1 MIEQLYINE
10 NGGSLAAV
18 KYLPEGTPMSCVIFV
33 HAYSNW
39 KDEHDYMFARM
50 ALALSRIGIATLTF
64 DMRGHGESTLML
76 EEINVQTMMQD
87 ISAAFEYAQQNI
99 CSTVYAAAVGF
110 SARLCAQ
117 ALGNTPAGYALF
129 APIMEIPQSLKA
141 LSQYASIPVGEALEK
156 LPDRA
161 VAQKDMERMGML
173 PKFVTAEIVNGGI
186 FTTGGY
192 SGVSIDVPALV
203 FSPQEGECEY
213 GAFKRAQVKIMEG
226 GGIMFRSPQVIEAL
240 AAEMCGFAK

>member
-1 MIEQLYINE
+1 MIEQLYINK

-18 KYLPEGTPMSCVIFV
+18 KYLPEGAPTACVIFV

-39 KDEHDYMFARM
+39 KDEHDYMFART
-50 ALALSRIGIATLTF
+50 ALALSRSGIAALTF
-64 DMRGHGESTLML
+64 DMRGHGESTLRL
-76 EEINVQTMMQD
+76 EEISVQTMTQD

-99 CSTVYAAAVGF
+99 CGTVYAAAVGF

-117 ALGNTPAGYALF
+117 ALGNAPAGYALF

-141 LSQYASIPVGEALEK
+141 LSQYDGKPVGDALEK
-156 LPDRA
+156 LPDGA
-161 VAQKDMERMGML
+161 AAQKDMERMGML
-173 PKFVTAEIVNGGI
+173 PKFVTAELVNGGI
-186 FTTGGY
+186 FSEGGY
-192 SGVSIDVPALV
+192 GGGSIDVTALV

-213 GAFKRAQVKIMEG
+213 GAFTRAQVKIMEG